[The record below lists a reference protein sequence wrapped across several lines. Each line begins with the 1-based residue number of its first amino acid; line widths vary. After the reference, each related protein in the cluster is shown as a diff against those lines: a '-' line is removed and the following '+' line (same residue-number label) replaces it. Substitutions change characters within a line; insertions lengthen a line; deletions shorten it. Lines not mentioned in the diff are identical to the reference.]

1 VIIKL
6 KGTVKVDPRT
16 GQAVVSFV
24 QNPQLPLEELRVKL
38 YGGPR
43 APLANPQTCGA
54 ALTTSQLEPWGGPSS
69 APSSEY
75 TVTGCGTVIG
85 LSPALTAGTL
95 TPLAGAFSPLTV
107 TFSRHDGE
115 QDLAAT
121 TIHMPPGLL
130 GRIADVAACGEP
142 QAREATCSAAS
153 RIGTANV
160 AAGSGSQPL
169 WLAGSVYL
177 TTAYRGAP
185 YGLSV
190 VVPAKA
196 GPFNLG
202 NVVVRAAIS
211 VDPHTS
217 ALTVTS
223 DPLPQIKDGVPFRLK
238 AVNVV
243 IDRPNFM
250 FNPTNCAQQA
260 IAGTVSGV
268 LPVGTPGST
277 VPVSTPFAA
286 AGCKNLPFKPRF
298 TALTQAHTSKADGAY
313 LHVKLSSGAGQ
324 ANIAKVK
331 VDLPQQLP
339 SRLTTLQKACPDAT
353 FNVNPASCPAASV
366 VGMATALTP
375 VLRSRL
381 SGPAYLVSHAGA
393 SFPDLVIVLQG
404 EGVTLD
410 LVGNTDIKKG
420 ITSSTF
426 NALPDAPFST
436 FDLILP
442 AGPHSALGAN
452 LPARAKRSLC
462 RQSLAMPT
470 LITGQNGAVLRET
483 TKIAVWGCPRHAGRD
498 AKSTTRHRRK
508 R

>member
-1 VIIKL
+1 MGRLVFKSESEEL
-6 KGTVKVDPRT
+6 LPREAWAGDTTVKGSP
-16 GQAVVSFV
+16 S
-24 QNPQLPLEELRVKL
+24 L
-38 YGGPR
+38 Y
-43 APLANPQTCGA
+43 
-54 ALTTSQLEPWGGPSS
+54 
-69 APSSEY
+69 EY
-75 TVTGCGTVIG
+75 TTGESKEPRLVGVRNQYMLRSNTEAELISSCGTSLGANTGEKQGALSQDGRTVI
-85 LSPALTAGTL
+85 
-95 TPLAGAFSPLTV
+95 
-107 TFSRHDGE
+107 
-115 QDLAAT
+115 
-121 TIHMPPGLL
+121 
-130 GRIADVAACGEP
+130 
-142 QAREATCSAAS
+142 
-153 RIGTANV
+153 
-160 AAGSGSQPL
+160 
-169 WLAGSVYL
+169 
-177 TTAYRGAP
+177 
-185 YGLSV
+185 
-190 VVPAKA
+190 
-196 GPFNLG
+196 
-202 NVVVRAAIS
+202 
-211 VDPHTS
+211 
-217 ALTVTS
+217 
-223 DPLPQIKDGVPFRLK
+223 
-238 AVNVV
+238 
-243 IDRPNFM
+243 
-250 FNPTNCAQQA
+250 
-260 IAGTVSGV
+260 
-268 LPVGTPGST
+268 
-277 VPVSTPFAA
+277 
-286 AGCKNLPFKPRF
+286 F
-298 TALTQAHTSKADGAY
+298 T
-313 LHVKLSSGAGQ
+313 GQ

-331 VDLPQQLP
+331 VGLPQQLP

-366 VGMATALTP
+366 VGMAAALTP

-426 NALPDAPFST
+426 NAVPDAPFST